1 MGHGDRPRVYQTA
14 FVIAELNLGQLG
26 DVQTDAQILPV
37 DPTFR
42 ITNLLILL
50 GTNLVMALVGGNN
63 ILSGAP
69 ILPGA

>member
-1 MGHGDRPRVYQTA
+1 M
-14 FVIAELNLGQLG
+14 IAKLNLGQLG

-50 GTNLVMALVGGNN
+50 GTNLMMALVGGNN

-69 ILPGA
+69 LKLIIPD

>member
-1 MGHGDRPRVYQTA
+1 M
-14 FVIAELNLGQLG
+14 IAKLNLGQLG
-26 DVQTDAQILPV
+26 DVQTDAQNLPV

-50 GTNLVMALVGGNN
+50 GTNLMMALVGGNN

-69 ILPGA
+69 LNLIIPD